1 MKVNYRDWEPNQG
14 LEEIQVKIYNENNPD
29 IPQPVTAQQVI
40 ERFEREKID
49 PKTVR
54 YALTED
60 GKPLAYIQARDY
72 PNVEETHLGFPWA
85 LPECPEEVQE
95 RLFEEMLDYIKTRK
109 EAKKYDILMNTA
121 IERKEIVDF
130 FKKKGL
136 VEKSKSYRYDVDLNE
151 VSKTDY
157 TDTAFSARLATVDD
171 VDLLVKLVKTD
182 GRYEGQFQSDEDIVN
197 YFKDRVIKDGEEK
210 GNKAILIFKD
220 ESLVMAA
227 APLLLKLPGE
237 EEESLIL
244 RFHSYLPENEQAH
257 KPLIIDI
264 AKQCVA
270 ASYGTEKPLS
280 VFIGPRDTEFAT
292 ILKAYNPSKKVTG
305 IAFGL
310 EE

>member
-1 MKVNYRDWEPNQG
+1 MKVNYRYWEPNQG
-14 LEEIQVKIYNENNPD
+14 LEELQVKIYNESNPD
-29 IPQPVTAQQVI
+29 LQQPVTAQQVI
-40 ERFEREKID
+40 DRYEQEKID

-95 RLFEEMLDYIKTRK
+95 KLFEEMLDYIKTRE
-109 EAKKYDILMNTA
+109 EAKKYDILMNAA

-130 FKKKGL
+130 FKKRGL
-136 VEKSKSYRYDVDLNE
+136 VEKSKSYRYEVDVNE
-151 VSKTDY
+151 VSKTEY
-157 TDTAFSARLATVDD
+157 TDKVYSSRLATADD
-171 VDLLVKLVKTD
+171 IDLLVKLVKTD
-182 GRYEGQFQSDEDIVN
+182 GRYEGQFQSDEDIAN

-210 GNKAILIFKD
+210 GNKAVLVFKD

-237 EEESLIL
+237 DEESLVY
-244 RFHSYLPENEQAH
+244 RFHSYLPENEQAN
-257 KPLIIDI
+257 KPLLIEI

-270 ASYGTEKPLS
+270 ASYETKKPLS
-280 VFIGPRDTEFAT
+280 VFIGPRDTEFAS
-292 ILKAYNPSKKVTG
+292 ILGEYNPTKKVTG